1 MTRYEELKSKQ
12 RAALIVVCTGG
23 LAAVPIA
30 LNWRSNIFA
39 GTSFDIGAFHF
50 IFKVLSFLILTVFP
64 ILYCFSKNVGFSY
77 VGLSAGAK
85 SPHKARSQST
95 LMPNQRAASG
105 CTNPPKPP
113 QDAASPRERPWSPL
127 RKTCSS

>member
-39 GTSFDIGAFHF
+39 GTSFDTGAFHF
-50 IFKVLSFLILTVFP
+50 IFKVLSFLILTALCAIPAFIIYLIALIVTT
-64 ILYCFSKNVGFSY
+64 IQ
-77 VGLSAGAK
+77 LS
-85 SPHKARSQST
+85 
-95 LMPNQRAASG
+95 N
-105 CTNPPKPP
+105 CN
-113 QDAASPRERPWSPL
+113 
-127 RKTCSS
+127 